1 MPAPASQISAEWVQ
15 DELESITWTPV
26 RDVLLSAYRKKLPT
40 YSEDQL
46 SDLIEDRLSF
56 VAEHLRNCVAEWI
69 IDGSLP
75 RFEIDNDPSPYI
87 RLTSALPS
95 ELKLKLHRIDPS
107 EFERVCA
114 NILTALGASARA
126 KGQPND
132 GGVDFLAMHLSVV
145 PATLSIPLT
154 CRAAVIGQAKRYKH
168 GNTISETQLREF
180 VGAATLEKH
189 KLLRDGN
196 IGPLSPVIFA
206 FWTTSSFDQNARRFA
221 RDLGLWY
228 MDGLTLAGYVTTL
241 GLRESVMAL
250 ADGLI

>member
-1 MPAPASQISAEWVQ
+1 M
-15 DELESITWTPV
+15 D
-26 RDVLLSAYRKKLPT
+26 
-40 YSEDQL
+40 
-46 SDLIEDRLSF
+46 
-56 VAEHLRNCVAEWI
+56 HI

-168 GNTISETQLREF
+168 GNTISET
-180 VGAATLEKH
+180 
-189 KLLRDGN
+189 
-196 IGPLSPVIFA
+196 
-206 FWTTSSFDQNARRFA
+206 
-221 RDLGLWY
+221 
-228 MDGLTLAGYVTTL
+228 
-241 GLRESVMAL
+241 
-250 ADGLI
+250 

>member
-1 MPAPASQISAEWVQ
+1 MPAPASQISAEWVR

-26 RDVLLSAYRKKLPT
+26 RDVLLSAYRKKLPS

-46 SDLIEDRLSF
+46 SDLIEDRLRF
-56 VAEHLRNCVAEWI
+56 VAEHLRNYAAEWI
-69 IDGSLP
+69 LDGSVPL
-75 RFEIDNDPSPYI
+75 FEIDNDPSPYI
-87 RLTSALPS
+87 RLTSDLPS
-95 ELKLKLHRIDPS
+95 DLKSKLHRIDPS

-114 NILTALGASARA
+114 SILAALGATARA

-132 GGVDFLAMHLSVV
+132 GGIDFLALHLSVV
-145 PATLSIPLT
+145 PTTLSIPLT

-168 GNTISETQLREF
+168 GNVISETQLREF

-221 RDLGLWY
+221 RDVGLWY

-250 ADGLI
+250 ADEVV